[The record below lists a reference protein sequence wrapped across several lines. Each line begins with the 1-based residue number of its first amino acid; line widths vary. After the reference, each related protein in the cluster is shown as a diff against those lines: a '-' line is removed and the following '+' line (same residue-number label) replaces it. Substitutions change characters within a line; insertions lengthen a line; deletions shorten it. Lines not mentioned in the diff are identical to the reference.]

1 MASEY
6 EETKDLR
13 SSSVTFVPP
22 VKPLPPSPP
31 LPHAVLPAIS
41 SSLRIKALNALC
53 DGSKLAHSSGC
64 GAVRRRRGVDWAT
77 LCVTDRDGGLMGST
91 DMSGVLMA
99 AAGAAASAFP

>member
-31 LPHAVLPAIS
+31 LPHAALPAIS
-41 SSLRIKALNALC
+41 SSLRISALNALC
-53 DGSKLAHSSGC
+53 DGSKQAHSSGC
-64 GAVRRRRGVDWAT
+64 GGVRRRRGADWAP
-77 LCVTDRDGGLMGST
+77 LCVTDLDGGLMGST
-91 DMSGVLMA
+91 DMSGVLIG
-99 AAGAAASAFP
+99 AGASAFP